1 MLQFY
6 NIELTN
12 FYVTDFTKKK
22 KKKSNIHLIGG
33 WIWRIR
39 FIIKLVCKFYVIKFV
54 IPLTFS

>member
-22 KKKSNIHLIGG
+22 KKKKIKYSFNRWLNLTNQIH
-33 WIWRIR
+33 
-39 FIIKLVCKFYVIKFV
+39 Y
-54 IPLTFS
+54 